1 MIYLQA
7 MSLQLLFCYV
17 GYAEEIMSTAI
28 PYQVAV
34 AQDEIVVRLDRTLFE
49 AADLTELLDYLRLK
63 VIRRQSQLTEAEI
76 AELADEINH
85 RRLDFTG

>member
-1 MIYLQA
+1 
-7 MSLQLLFCYV
+7 
-17 GYAEEIMSTAI
+17 MSTAI

-76 AELADEINH
+76 EELADEINQSGWKH
-85 RRLDFTG
+85 IKQEFLAGV